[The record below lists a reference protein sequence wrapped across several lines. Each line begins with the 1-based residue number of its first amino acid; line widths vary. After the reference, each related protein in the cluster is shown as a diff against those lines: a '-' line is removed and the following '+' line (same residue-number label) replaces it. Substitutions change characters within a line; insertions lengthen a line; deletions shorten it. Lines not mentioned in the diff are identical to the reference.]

1 MARKRS
7 SVQARKKAVEKD
19 KQWKQWER
27 RILGGVL
34 GLLVIFAA
42 IFVVVQGQGSSS
54 EGAEGETAVTGL
66 RTAPEVGALAPD
78 FELPSKDGELLKLS
92 DFRGQPV
99 AVTFMHT
106 W

>member
-1 MARKRS
+1 MTRKRS
-7 SVQARKKAVEKD
+7 SVQTRKKAVEKD

-27 RILGGVL
+27 RILGGAL
-34 GLLVIFAA
+34 GLLALLAVVYVI
-42 IFVVVQGQGSSS
+42 VQGQGAGS
-54 EGAEGETAVTGL
+54 EGGGSETAVTDL

-78 FELPSKDGELLKLS
+78 FELSSKDGELLKLS
-92 DFRGQPV
+92 DYRGRPV

>member
-27 RILGGVL
+27 RIIGGVL
-34 GLLVIFAA
+34 GLLA
-42 IFVVVQGQGSSS
+42 ILAVVYVFVQGQGGSS
-54 EGAEGETAVTGL
+54 EGERSETVVTDL

-78 FELPSKDGELLKLS
+78 FELSNKDGDLLKLS

>member
-1 MARKRS
+1 MARKNS
-7 SVQARKKAVEKD
+7 SVKARKKAVEKD
-19 KQWKQWER
+19 KQWKRWER
-27 RILGGVL
+27 RIVGGVL
-34 GLLVIFAA
+34 GLLALIAV
-42 IFVVVQGQGSSS
+42 IFVVVQGQGGSS
-54 EGAEGETAVTGL
+54 EGAGSETTVTDL

-92 DFRGQPV
+92 DYRGRPV

>member
-1 MARKRS
+1 MTRKASQTQRRK
-7 SVQARKKAVEKD
+7 QALVKKQQQK
-19 KQWKQWER
+19 R
-27 RILGGVL
+27 RNVMIGGVL
-34 GLLVIFAA
+34 AVLV
-42 IFVVVQGQGSSS
+42 VL
-54 EGAEGETAVTGL
+54 TAVFTIFRQPDEGDTVNSL

-78 FELPSKDGELLKLS
+78 FELVGINGETVRLS

>member
-1 MARKRS
+1 MMARKKS
-7 SVQARKKAVEKD
+7 QSQIRKEALAKKQQRRRNLLLGILVAMLVVTTAVF
-19 KQWKQWER
+19 
-27 RILGGVL
+27 
-34 GLLVIFAA
+34 VI
-42 IFVVVQGQGSSS
+42 IHLSDN
-54 EGAEGETAVTGL
+54 ETATNDL

-78 FELPSKDGELLKLS
+78 FELAGIDRETVRLS